1 MNIHEYQAKAILNE
15 FGVPVPRGKLA
26 LSVNEAVAAMDQL
39 GGELWVV
46 KAQIHAGGRGKAGGV
61 RICRSAAEVKA
72 AAEDLLGSILVT
84 KQTGEAGK
92 QVNRLYVEEG
102 LDIKSESYLSLLVD
116 RETEKVAFVVSP
128 AGGMDIEEVA
138 ATKPE
143 KILTMAVAGDQVSES
158 ESRTIAAFLG
168 LEGAQVEACAA
179 LLSKLH
185 RTFCD
190 KDGSMLELNPLIVT
204 GDGDLV
210 ALDAKFVADSN
221 ALYRHPEIVELRDLD
236 EEDPREIEAS
246 QFGLNYIALDGH
258 IGCMVNGAGLA
269 MATMDIIQ
277 LKGDKPANFLD
288 VGGGVTVDAVCE
300 AFKLLFSDDH
310 VKAVLVNIFGGIV
323 RCDVIANG
331 LLEAIKTHPM
341 RVPVV
346 MRLVGTN
353 EEEGRRLVKDAG
365 LDVRWATD
373 LDQAAEFAVAAAGEQ
388 ASLSRCAIDG
398 DMR

>member
-1 MNIHEYQAKAILNE
+1 MLRE
-15 FGVPVPRGKLA
+15 FALPVPRGWLA
-26 LSVNEAVAAMDQL
+26 RTVEEAVAAAEALAGDIH
-39 GGELWVV
+39 VV

-61 RICRSAAEVKA
+61 RLCRSKDEVRVAAEA
-72 AAEDLLGSILVT
+72 LLGSTLVT
-84 KQTGEAGK
+84 RQTGEAGK
-92 QVNRLYVEEG
+92 EVKRLYVEEG
-102 LDIKSESYLSLLVD
+102 LNVAAEFYLSLLVN

-128 AGGMDIEEVA
+128 AGGMDIEDVA
-138 ATKPE
+138 ASTPE
-143 KILTMAVAGDQVSES
+143 HILTLSVAGDYPSEQECS
-158 ESRTIAAFLG
+158 TIAAFLG
-168 LEGAQVEACAA
+168 LQGPQVANCAE
-179 LLSKLH
+179 LLTKLH
-185 RTFCD
+185 RAFCQ
-190 KDGSMLELNPLIVT
+190 KDGSMLELNPLILT
-204 GDGDLV
+204 ADGDLV
-210 ALDAKFVADSN
+210 VLDAKFVADSN
-221 ALYRHPEIVELRDLD
+221 ALYRHPELVALRDLD
-236 EEDPREIEAS
+236 EEDPREVEAS
-246 QFGLNYIALDGH
+246 QFGLNYIALDGR

-288 VGGGVTVDAVCE
+288 VGGGVTVDSVCE

-353 EEEGRRLVKDAG
+353 EKEGRKLVKDAG

-373 LDQAAEFAVAAAGEQ
+373 LDQAAEFAVAAARGE
-388 ASLSRCAIDG
+388 
-398 DMR
+398 

>member
-26 LSVNEAVAAMDQL
+26 LSVDEAVAAMDQL
-39 GGELWVV
+39 GGKIWVV

-61 RICRSAAEVKA
+61 RLCRSAAEVKA
-72 AAEDLLGSILVT
+72 AAEDLLGSVLVT

-102 LDIKSESYLSLLVD
+102 LDIESEFYLSLLVD

-138 ATKPE
+138 ATTPE
-143 KILTMAVAGDQVSES
+143 KILTLAVAGDQVSES
-158 ESRTIAAFLG
+158 ESRTIATFLG
-168 LEGAQVEACAA
+168 LEGMQVEACAT
-179 LLSKLH
+179 LLAKLH

-221 ALYRHPEIVELRDLD
+221 ALYRHPEIVDLRDLD

-300 AFKLLFSDDH
+300 AFKLLFSDNH

-323 RCDVIANG
+323 RCDVIAQG
-331 LLEAIKTHPM
+331 LLEAIETHPM
-341 RVPVV
+341 NVPVV

-353 EEEGRRLVKDAG
+353 EEEGRKLVKDAG
-365 LDVRWATD
+365 LDVRWAND
-373 LDQAAEFAVAAAGEQ
+373 LDQAAEFAVAAAKG
-388 ASLSRCAIDG
+388 L
-398 DMR
+398 